1 MFHFLQKE
9 TRRTFTPSEIPQQ
22 KSSIFLMKNY
32 AKKIIAK
39 EKLQILVKN
48 SFAICMSFTYKK

>member
-1 MFHFLQKE
+1 MFHFSQEE

-22 KSSIFLMKNY
+22 KCSIFFMKNY

-39 EKLQILVKN
+39 EPTW
-48 SFAICMSFTYKK
+48 IC